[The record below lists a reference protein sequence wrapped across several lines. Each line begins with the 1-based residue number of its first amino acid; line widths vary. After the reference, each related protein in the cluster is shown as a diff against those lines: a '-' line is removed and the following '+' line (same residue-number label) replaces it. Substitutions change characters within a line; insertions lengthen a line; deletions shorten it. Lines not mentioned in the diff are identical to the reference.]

1 MRSAFLFIATMAL
14 SLLLALVGGS
24 PILWR
29 LPVPTPTITPTLTSQ
44 PADPILKY
52 PPEGAVLT
60 KSITIQDLEFIYTGF
75 IALVTITGDNF
86 TARWCIPF
94 NGEGCN
100 PWDFEN
106 ENTLLPDGEYTWK
119 VYTWKPLGSA
129 STAGTFR
136 VDTHQF
142 SNLPPMITATPTPG

>member
-1 MRSAFLFIATMAL
+1 MRSVFLFIATMAL

-29 LPVPTPTITPTLTSQ
+29 LPAPTPTITPTLTSQ
-44 PADPILKY
+44 PADPILLY

-60 KSITIQDLEFIYTGF
+60 KSIRIQDMQFIYTGF
-75 IALVTITGDNF
+75 ITHVSVIGQDF
-86 TARWCIPF
+86 TAHWCIGF

-106 ENTLLPDGEYTWK
+106 ETRPFPDGDYTWT
-119 VYTWKPLGSA
+119 VSTSKPLGSA
-129 STAGTFR
+129 STTGTFR

-142 SNLPPMITATPTPG
+142 SNLPPMITATPG